1 MNNTQSHDLYGR
13 VMFSIEG
20 TSLSSKEKE
29 LISSPQVGG
38 IILFTRNFVSRDQVN
53 DLCDEIFSIKKNIL
67 IAVDQEG
74 GRVQRFNKEF
84 SKLPSMQMLGDYAIK
99 NNNYEVCH
107 DVGWLMSSELLASG
121 IDISFAPVLDVDR
134 ETSSIIGD
142 RAFSD
147 DPILVSALAKKFIDG
162 MNEAGMQATGKHF
175 PGHGGIFED
184 SHVTEPLDNRNYENL
199 FNKDMKPFIDLKD
212 KLSAVMS
219 AHITFPQVDDTSVG
233 FSSKWLKDILRKEI
247 NFNGLVFSDDLS
259 MKGSGDEKFSI
270 KSMKS
275 IQAGCDMVLV
285 CNDLNGAIEVVQFF
299 EKENISLSKKISKMK
314 KSKSPTWNDLISS
327 KKRFEILEVLKSIG
341 D

>member
-53 DLCDEIFSIKKNIL
+53 VLCDEIFSIKKNIL

-107 DVGWLMSSELLASG
+107 NVGWLMSSELLASG

-259 MKGSGDEKFSI
+259 MKGSGDENFSI

-285 CNDLNGAIEVVQFF
+285 CNDLDGAIEVVQFF

-327 KKRFEILEVLKSIG
+327 EKRFEILEVLKSIG